1 MSQEDMDADD
11 LLLNAARSG
20 APAAQFP
27 SIGYVLDGTVTQRPR
42 KAEQRDV
49 DGKVKTF
56 EDGTVRMQVLIEVQ
70 TSLRNPDVA
79 DDDGLRTIWC
89 KWEIQKA
96 VSQALIDAGVKR
108 LEIGGRLQVGRTQ
121 DEPPAKKG
129 YKPTQKFVA
138 KYTPPA
144 SAADDVFTQ
153 SQAIDFNGPATAV
166 QPKTFGQQAG
176 TAVFENQHEPAPA
189 QPRTT
194 TLDQLKN
201 TSFSAQGVPQHQE
214 PPF

>member
-1 MSQEDMDADD
+1 MSHEDMDADD
-11 LLLNAARSG
+11 LLMNAARSG
-20 APAAQFP
+20 APAAKFP
-27 SIGYVLDGTVTQRPR
+27 SVGYVLDGIVTQRPR

-70 TSLRNPDVA
+70 TSLRDPDVN

-96 VSQALIDAGVKR
+96 VSQALLDAGVKR
-108 LEIGGRLQVGRTQ
+108 VEIGGRLQVGRSQ
-121 DEPPAKKG
+121 DEPPAKRG
-129 YKPTQKFVA
+129 YQPTQKFVA

-144 SAADDVFTQ
+144 TAADDMFAQPTQ
-153 SQAIDFNGPATAV
+153 APAAAGIDFSKMSTQPAAPAV
-166 QPKTFGQQAG
+166 R
-176 TAVFENQHEPAPA
+176 FENQHEPVP
-189 QPRTT
+189 PKKT
-194 TLDQLKN
+194 TLEELAN
-201 TSFSAQGVPQHQE
+201 TSFSAQGVPQDQG